1 MTDKKK
7 KDKKKIIWY
16 SFFILFLLLVG
27 GTVSAYNQL
36 KPANHFSNVPIVSSN
51 NDISKDNTKTVRI
64 EEPIFNV
71 LLIGSDQRKGQ
82 NIGHSDTMMVVN
94 VNLKDYQYNI
104 LSIPRDSRVY
114 LDGYGYTKLTSVQYI
129 LQNDLGAKKGIEAA
143 VGVISNFT
151 GIPIN
156 YYVET
161 NYTGLEGIVDTLGGI
176 TMNVPFDV
184 TLTHSWYSE
193 NANKMI
199 SAGKHSFNGKMVT
212 ELVHERYSLNN
223 GEYGRQQLQK
233 EALVGIAKKALNP
246 KTITKIPELV
256 RSTSEFVVDTNMS
269 NTDIISFAYAVKNF
283 DPDKQIQ
290 YHQLTGEGKTL
301 YDDIL
306 KANNSQIV
314 INEEEMKKIVEMYFI
329 N

>member
-7 KDKKKIIWY
+7 KGKKKIIWY

-27 GTVSAYNQL
+27 RTVSAYNQL

-51 NDISKDNTKTVRI
+51 NDISKDNTKSVRI
-64 EEPIFNV
+64 EDPIFNV

-151 GIPIN
+151 GIQ
-156 YYVET
+156 EF
-161 NYTGLEGIVDTLGGI
+161 LLI
-176 TMNVPFDV
+176 TM
-184 TLTHSWYSE
+184 
-193 NANKMI
+193 
-199 SAGKHSFNGKMVT
+199 
-212 ELVHERYSLNN
+212 
-223 GEYGRQQLQK
+223 
-233 EALVGIAKKALNP
+233 
-246 KTITKIPELV
+246 
-256 RSTSEFVVDTNMS
+256 
-269 NTDIISFAYAVKNF
+269 
-283 DPDKQIQ
+283 
-290 YHQLTGEGKTL
+290 
-301 YDDIL
+301 
-306 KANNSQIV
+306 
-314 INEEEMKKIVEMYFI
+314 
-329 N
+329 